1 MATRKPHRA
10 TRRRK
15 TKTTARTA
23 PSARLAPKK
32 KAAAGKAATAQKE
45 RRRKDPATLR
55 VRLFEPTFTVN
66 DLERSVRFYTDV
78 LGFIVGDRWTE
89 DGQLKG
95 VLLRAGA
102 SSLGLSQDD
111 WSKGRDRKKG
121 VGLSIWCQTE
131 QDIDALAGR
140 IKAAGGRL
148 TEEPKDEQG
157 VGRSLAVDDPDGFR
171 LRLYRR

>member
-1 MATRKPHRA
+1 MATRKPARPA
-10 TRRRK
+10 RK
-15 TKTTARTA
+15 KTAG
-23 PSARLAPKK
+23 
-32 KAAAGKAATAQKE
+32 GKAVPRQKE
-45 RRRKDPATLR
+45 RRHKTPATLR

-78 LGFIVGDRWTE
+78 LGFVVGDRWTE
-89 DGQLKG
+89 GGQLKG
-95 VLLRAGA
+95 VLLKAGA

-131 QDIDALAGR
+131 QDIDTLAGR

-148 TEEPKDEQG
+148 TEAPKDEPG
-157 VGRSLAVDDPDGFR
+157 LGRSLAVDDLDGFR
-171 LRLYRR
+171 LRIYRR